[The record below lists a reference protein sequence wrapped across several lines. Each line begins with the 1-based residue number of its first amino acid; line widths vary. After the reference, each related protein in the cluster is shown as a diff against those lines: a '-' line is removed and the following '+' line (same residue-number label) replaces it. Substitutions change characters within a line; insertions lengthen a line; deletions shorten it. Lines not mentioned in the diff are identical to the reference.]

1 MLSLGNLNK
10 TFFFPFFAPKRNQ
23 CEFLFRNSCVNRGLL
38 DRLYD
43 KKGKV
48 MYYSFVRF
56 MWADEENF
64 NAHNIYTERDILKVY
79 KVFFCCL
86 IKDGLGTLR
95 EEIFLSTKLCLYK

>member
-1 MLSLGNLNK
+1 MLIEVCWS
-10 TFFFPFFAPKRNQ
+10 
-23 CEFLFRNSCVNRGLL
+23 L

-48 MYYSFVRF
+48 MYYQFHDLCGQ
-56 MWADEENF
+56 MKKILI
-64 NAHNIYTERDILKVY
+64 HIIHTERDILKEY

-95 EEIFLSTKLCLYK
+95 EEIFLSTKLCLYKW